1 MLSKA
6 AISVLESFRERE
18 KQETPICKHSVSEE
32 TGNSKVQTLIFG
44 AKISNIFQG
53 WATAPPPAP
62 LLVKLRLLS
71 FIPTK
76 VGIKTVG
83 IKTEM
88 ILKEKVPIGYTY

>member
-6 AISVLESFRERE
+6 AISVLESFREPE

-44 AKISNIFQG
+44 AEISNIFQG
-53 WATAPPPAP
+53 WATAPPAP

-76 VGIKTVG
+76 VCIKTVG